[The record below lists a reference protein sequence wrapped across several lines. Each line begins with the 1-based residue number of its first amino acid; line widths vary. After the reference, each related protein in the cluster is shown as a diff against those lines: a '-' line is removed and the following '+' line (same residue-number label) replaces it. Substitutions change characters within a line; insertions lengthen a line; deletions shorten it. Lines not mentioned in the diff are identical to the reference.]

1 MNVPSARLWLR
12 GETKSKDKRP
22 NGIVRYTLPTCID
35 GDCRRDD
42 LAICRSDSKLRPTGS
57 RIRSGV
63 RVGCSGD
70 SDVSGGQAS
79 KGIRWMPWL
88 QEAMKDVVKLR

>member
-1 MNVPSARLWLR
+1 MRVTHAYR
-12 GETKSKDKRP
+12 
-22 NGIVRYTLPTCID
+22 

-42 LAICRSDSKLRPTGS
+42 LAICRSDSKQLGRPGADDAV
-57 RIRSGV
+57 RRQVRSGSAE
-63 RVGCSGD
+63 RGESN
-70 SDVSGGQAS
+70 VSGGQAS